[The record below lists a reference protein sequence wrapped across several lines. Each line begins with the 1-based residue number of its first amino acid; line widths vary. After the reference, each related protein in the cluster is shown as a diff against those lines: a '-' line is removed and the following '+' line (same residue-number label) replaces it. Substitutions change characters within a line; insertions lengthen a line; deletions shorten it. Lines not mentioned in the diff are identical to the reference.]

1 MQIKTCTNGVFFV
14 NTYLLIK
21 GNDLV
26 LVDPGT
32 NINLEEI
39 NKYNLKAILITH
51 AHVDHIDGLKYFKQ
65 IPVYISQLDKDKL
78 FDSNLNL
85 YRMLG
90 SKIPYNKEDLNI
102 KIIEDNMIINLLDE
116 EFKVIFTPG
125 HTNGS
130 VCYLT
135 KDCLFSGDTLFRQ
148 SIGRTDFPTGS
159 MLDMQKSLAK
169 LSKLSNHIKVYPG
182 HDGITSM
189 KDEKIYNLYL
199 KKS

>member
-116 EFKVIFTPG
+116 EFKVIF
-125 HTNGS
+125 
-130 VCYLT
+130 

-182 HDGITSM
+182 HDGITSI